1 MDDDKLEQTA
11 FTALAVMEEA
21 AKVTKEIQ
29 RSAED
34 ALQRL
39 PEAARSSIEGVA
51 REILVEAT
59 QEASRGLLEASRET
73 AAASAA
79 LIRSGAINAIYL
91 LGVALVI
98 VAIVYFGAKL
108 FISNQFKEIASLRQ
122 QVAEEES
129 TLKALKSK
137 SWNLELETYN
147 DGRGIILP
155 KGVNV
160 EKSGSLKDGRQIILI
175 TP

>member
-29 RSAED
+29 HSAED

-51 REILVEAT
+51 REIIVKAV
-59 QEASRGLLEASRET
+59 QEASRGLLEASGGAR
-73 AAASAA
+73 AASAS

-98 VAIVYFGAKL
+98 GAIAFFGANL
-108 FISNQFKEIASLRQ
+108 FISHQLEEIATLRQ

-129 TLKALKSK
+129 NLKALKSK
-137 SWNLELETYN
+137 SWNLELKTYN

-155 KGVNV
+155 KGVKV
-160 EKSGSLKDGRQIILI
+160 EKSGSLKDGRSIILI

>member
-1 MDDDKLEQTA
+1 MDDQKLEQAA

-39 PEAARSSIEGVA
+39 PDAARSSIEGVA

-98 VAIVYFGAKL
+98 GAIAFFGANL
-108 FISNQFKEIASLRQ
+108 FISHKLEEIATLRQ

-129 TLKALKSK
+129 NLKTIKSK
-137 SWNLELETYN
+137 SWNLELKTYN

-155 KGVNV
+155 KGVKV
-160 EKSGSLKDGRQIILI
+160 EKSGPLNDGRVVIFI

>member
-1 MDDDKLEQTA
+1 MDDQKLEQAA

-51 REILVEAT
+51 REILVEAV
-59 QEASRGLLEASRET
+59 QEASRGLLEASGGAR
-73 AAASAA
+73 AASAA

-91 LGVALVI
+91 LGVALALGVI
-98 VAIVYFGAKL
+98 VFVGSDL
-108 FISNQFKEIASLRQ
+108 FISHQLKEIATLRQ
-122 QVAEEES
+122 QVANEES
-129 TLKALKSK
+129 TLETLKSK
-137 SWNLELETYN
+137 SWDLKLQTYS
-147 DGRGIILP
+147 DGRGIVLP
-155 KGVNV
+155 KGVKI
-160 EKSGSLKDGRQIILI
+160 EKSGQINDGRWVILL
-175 TP
+175 TQ